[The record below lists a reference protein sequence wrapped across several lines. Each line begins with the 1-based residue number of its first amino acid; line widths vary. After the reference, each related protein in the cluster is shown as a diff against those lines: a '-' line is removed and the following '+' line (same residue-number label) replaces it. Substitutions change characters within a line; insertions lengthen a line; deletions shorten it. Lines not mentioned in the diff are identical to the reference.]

1 MDIEY
6 AEMMKKTRKR
16 IYSEY
21 SSYAHNDFIY
31 CFIGCYS
38 TDKTNER
45 CNYNLWGNYNYNAK
59 YILLSVNDLL
69 WMMFLYF
76 KSFISKNNNIFNKEE
91 FIIKDYYK
99 YWNDALFISVILD
112 EKKRT
117 DKN

>member
-1 MDIEY
+1 MI
-6 AEMMKKTRKR
+6 
-16 IYSEY
+16 
-21 SSYAHNDFIY
+21 
-31 CFIGCYS
+31 
-38 TDKTNER
+38 
-45 CNYNLWGNYNYNAK
+45 
-59 YILLSVNDLL
+59 
-69 WMMFLYF
+69 YF